1 MAVFNYDPFT
11 QLDSVAREIFG
22 GGSPASRAPRF
33 MPMDLYQA
41 KDSYVLS
48 TDLPGVDPDSITV
61 DIDNG
66 VLTVS
71 AKRDTAPE
79 GEVQWITNE
88 RFTGTYRR
96 QITLSD
102 TVDTEQVSADYRNGV
117 LTITLPVA
125 ERAKSRKISITH
137 SDSSKEIDA

>member
-1 MAVFNYDPFT
+1 
-11 QLDSVAREIFG
+11 
-22 GGSPASRAPRF
+22 